1 MGVMYISPMLIF
13 GGWDTAAITGRKTST
28 RKAKMSTEMY
38 EPYGLFAALVIAL
51 LIAFLCKSALA
62 DDDSLWLTTGLRSW
76 HTNEGYWHYR
86 QNNDGIGLS
95 YEMPHE
101 INIVA
106 GTYMN
111 SDNNRTNYLGAIYEP
126 VDFFGAHLG
135 VLGGFFSGY
144 TSTRLTTPII
154 PMASYEYKR
163 VGINLFWVPSIVTA
177 LQLKVKLADF

>member
-1 MGVMYISPMLIF
+1 
-13 GGWDTAAITGRKTST
+13 
-28 RKAKMSTEMY
+28 MSTEMSKLV
-38 EPYGLFAALVIAL
+38 GLFASLVMAL
-51 LIAFLCKSALA
+51 LIIFLCKPALA
-62 DDDSLWLTTGLRSW
+62 AEDSLWVTSGLRSW

-111 SDNNRTNYLGAIYEP
+111 SDNNRTNYLGAIYQP
-126 VDFFGAHLG
+126 VDFFGVHLG

-144 TSTRLTTPII
+144 TSARLTTPLI
-154 PMASYEYKR
+154 PMASYEYRR
-163 VGINLFWVPSIVTA
+163 VGINLFWVPSIVMA